1 MSLLIG
7 RTRNE
12 EVMFQCPL
20 LSCCF
25 VAAFRQTLQIK
36 MSFEAQ
42 VSMTQARRQDDWG
55 KLISTIKTMS
65 LHKKLFQ
72 WTSSLGTTIDLWDVL
87 SELAFQKYI
96 NLVLNPTLTFKLIH
110 ILLYVASSRRYNDT
124 RLLWQHMIQSEG
136 FNDWFWVLTTD
147 KGREIAKAR
156 LLAELLIMT
165 QKTNNYLVQG
175 EYS

>member
-1 MSLLIG
+1 MKFWAVSCLIYHFWAIYGNYDFGQNRTVIAVTWLLKILNKKFSTLNIAVNNKKKAPLAVNYPLSNKMSLLIG

-42 VSMTQARRQDDWG
+42 VSMTHARRQDDWG

-65 LHKKLFQ
+65 LHKK
-72 WTSSLGTTIDLWDVL
+72 
-87 SELAFQKYI
+87 
-96 NLVLNPTLTFKLIH
+96 TF
-110 ILLYVASSRRYNDT
+110 SMDQFTWNDDRFVRCT
-124 RLLWQHMIQSEG
+124 
-136 FNDWFWVLTTD
+136 
-147 KGREIAKAR
+147 
-156 LLAELLIMT
+156 
-165 QKTNNYLVQG
+165 
-175 EYS
+175 